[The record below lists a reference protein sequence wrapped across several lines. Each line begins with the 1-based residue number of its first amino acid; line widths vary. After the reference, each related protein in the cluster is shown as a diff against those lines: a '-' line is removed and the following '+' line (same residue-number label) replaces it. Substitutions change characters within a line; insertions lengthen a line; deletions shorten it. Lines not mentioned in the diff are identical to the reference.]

1 MEGLKKKYIEYC
13 LKLLD
18 IPEIQEKIR
27 KIIFGEE
34 NLIKKD
40 DERVGSLK
48 RKIEDL
54 DEEKERVW
62 QERDDYKYE
71 LEVIREESEKCKI
84 KLEETRR
91 EKDEYKAKLEKVSQE
106 RDRYKYELEV
116 TREDREKYKIELEKA
131 SQKIGRCE
139 KELEVAEKDREVFIR
154 EYEVIKSEYETLKN
168 GILDGLE
175 IYNLY
180 KSIDGNVK
188 NELQEIFKGET
199 FEDFLFNGA
208 QIRNIDILWE
218 ISKKS
223 IVEKT
228 KVSEKVV
235 IIFYY
240 FFDRINRTYGKPM
253 YEYLDIKIGERFNST
268 NQFSVGK
275 ASGDIKEILL
285 KGYQDRSG
293 KVIKKSIVVL

>member
-27 KIIFGEE
+27 KIIFGEQ

-40 DERVGSLK
+40 DERVENLK
-48 RKIEDL
+48 RRIEEL
-54 DEEKERVW
+54 DEEKEKIV
-62 QERDDYKYE
+62 QERDYYKYE
-71 LEVIREESEKCKI
+71 LEI
-84 KLEETRR
+84 TR
-91 EKDEYKAKLEKVSQE
+91 K
-106 RDRYKYELEV
+106 
-116 TREDREKYKIELEKA
+116 DREKYKIELEKA
-131 SQKIGRCE
+131 SQKIDRCV

-154 EYEVIKSEYETLKN
+154 EYEVIKSEYEILKN

-253 YEYLDIKIGERFNST
+253 YEYLDIKIGARFNST

>member
-1 MEGLKKKYIEYC
+1 MEGLKKKYIEYY

-18 IPEIQEKIR
+18 IPEVQDKIR
-27 KIIFGEE
+27 EIIFGEQ

-40 DERVGSLK
+40 DERVEKLK
-48 RKIEDL
+48 RRIEEL
-54 DEEKERVW
+54 DKEKEKIV
-62 QERDDYKYE
+62 QERDNYK
-71 LEVIREESEKCKI
+71 
-84 KLEETRR
+84 
-91 EKDEYKAKLEKVSQE
+91 D
-106 RDRYKYELEV
+106 ELEV
-116 TREDREKYKIELEKA
+116 TREDREKYKIELERVN
-131 SQKIGRCE
+131 QKIDRYV

-175 IYNLY
+175 IYYLY
-180 KSIDGNVK
+180 KSIDGSVK
-188 NELQEIFKGET
+188 NELQEIFRGET

-235 IIFYY
+235 MIFYY
-240 FFDRINRTYGKPM
+240 FFDRVNRTYGKPI
-253 YEYLDIKIGERFNST
+253 YEYLNVKVGERFNST
-268 NQFSVGK
+268 NQFSMGK